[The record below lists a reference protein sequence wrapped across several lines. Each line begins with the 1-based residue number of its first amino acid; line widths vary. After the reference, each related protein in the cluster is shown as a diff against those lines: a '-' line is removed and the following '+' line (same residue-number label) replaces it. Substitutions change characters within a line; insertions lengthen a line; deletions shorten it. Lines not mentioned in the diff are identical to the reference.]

1 MPEKSFEVFPR
12 SPKKTYGLMELVK
25 GTPPGVEKE
34 PEDTTFTWPNLFY
47 NEFLVALAITAL
59 LLFLSLYVQAPL
71 EEEASR
77 DTTPNPMKAPWYFLG
92 LQELLVFFDP
102 WIAGVG
108 LPVLIAGGLMLIPF
122 LDTNQKGKGYYTFS
136 ERKFAVTS
144 YGFGLALWLVLI
156 VIGVWFRGLDWNWYW
171 PWENGHI
178 HKPPATGLEDL
189 PIIFARTLG
198 IGEFAGKALSDLLV
212 LGYFGAGLIIP
223 ALYFKEFFKKLG
235 LVRYVPLMVMY
246 LIMIGIPIK
255 IGLRLVFSIKY
266 VILTPWFEI

>member
-47 NEFLVALAITAL
+47 NEFLMALAITAL

-102 WIAGVG
+102 WIAGVT
-108 LPVLIAGGLMLIPF
+108 LPVLIMIGLMLIPF
-122 LDTNQKGKGYYTFS
+122 LDINPKGRGSYTFS
-136 ERKFAVTS
+136 ERKFAVTNYS
-144 YGFGLALWLVLI
+144 FGMALWVVLI
-156 VIGVWFRGLDWNWYW
+156 IIGVWFRGLDWNWYW
-171 PWENGHI
+171 LWENGHV
-178 HKPPATGLEDL
+178 HKPVTAGLGDL
-189 PIIFARTLG
+189 PVMFSRNLG
-198 IGEFAGKALSDLLV
+198 ISDFAGKAISDLLM
-212 LGYFGAGLIIP
+212 LAYFALGLIIP
-223 ALYFKEFFKKLG
+223 AWLFKDFFKKLG
-235 LVRYVPLMVMY
+235 VLRYITTMVLF
-246 LIMIGIPIK
+246 LIMVGIPIK
-255 IGLRLVFSIKY
+255 IALRLVFSIKY
-266 VILTPWFEI
+266 AIITPWFKI